1 MKVRV
6 CAAGPCRRINQTIC
20 DRAWPLSVG
29 KTTIAA
35 LLWSIMPWLVCRL
48 FPCVQHMSKV
58 ECQTGS
64 DVQLPA
70 ASAAG
75 GVA

>member
-1 MKVRV
+1 LP
-6 CAAGPCRRINQTIC
+6 G
-20 DRAWPLSVG
+20 G

-35 LLWSIMPWLVCRL
+35 LLWSIMPWLVDRL
-48 FPCVQHMSKV
+48 LSCVPYMSKV
-58 ECQTGS
+58 ECQNGS

-70 ASAAG
+70 ACNAG